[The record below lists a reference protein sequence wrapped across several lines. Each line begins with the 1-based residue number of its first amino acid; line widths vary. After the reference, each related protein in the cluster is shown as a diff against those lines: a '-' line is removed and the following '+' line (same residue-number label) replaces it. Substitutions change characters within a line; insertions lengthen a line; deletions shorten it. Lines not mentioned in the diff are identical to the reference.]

1 MEELKLT
8 KSERYNTYKAV
19 LKRLKLDQKKKHVP
33 WVCVYLCDIH
43 GYDIDIK
50 KEFPEFAKHE
60 PKKPHG
66 SGWFPND
73 DYKTRINILNQCIN
87 ETM

>member
-1 MEELKLT
+1 VEQLKLT
-8 KSERYNTYKAV
+8 KSERHNTYKAA
-19 LKRLKLDQKKKHVP
+19 LKRLKFEQKKKYLP

-60 PKKPHG
+60 PKKHG
-66 SGWFPND
+66 TGWFPPD
-73 DYKTRINILNQCIN
+73 DYKTRIEILNQCIN